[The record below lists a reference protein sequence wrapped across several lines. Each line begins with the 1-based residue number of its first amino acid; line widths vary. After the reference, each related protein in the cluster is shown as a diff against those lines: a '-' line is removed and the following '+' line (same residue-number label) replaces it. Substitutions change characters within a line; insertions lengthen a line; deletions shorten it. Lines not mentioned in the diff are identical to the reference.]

1 MTVGKKMT
9 FINWEDLPFE
19 EDLTISG
26 FTTIKS
32 RIKHYNDQNHTRAV
46 WENKEKGVI
55 LKIWP
60 KNYIRG
66 EYFHQ
71 AYKSGFFND
80 MENHSSIQI
89 IIADRENCRGYSM
102 KKGEKLTEDEK
113 KDDKILKHFSNRLI
127 EKVKKTGFFYYD
139 LSFDNLRKFGSEYC
153 LIDLDSIYPL
163 NEYQEWRDGKHRG
176 GEMVK
181 YEPYKSQLDELAK
194 KIQGK

>member
-1 MTVGKKMT
+1 MT

-80 MENHSSIQI
+80 MEDYSSIQVI
-89 IIADRENCRGYSM
+89 IIKSTPSST
-102 KKGEKLTEDEK
+102 K
-113 KDDKILKHFSNRLI
+113 SNPGINGR
-127 EKVKKTGFFYYD
+127 
-139 LSFDNLRKFGSEYC
+139 SFPITWPASRRNR
-153 LIDLDSIYPL
+153 
-163 NEYQEWRDGKHRG
+163 
-176 GEMVK
+176 V
-181 YEPYKSQLDELAK
+181 
-194 KIQGK
+194 

>member
-9 FINWEDLPFE
+9 RINWEDLPFE

-32 RIKHYNDQNHTRAV
+32 KIKYYKDQNHTRAV

-71 AYKSGFFND
+71 ASEKGFFDD
-80 MENHSSIQI
+80 MVDYSSIQVI
-89 IIADRENCRGYSM
+89 MDDKGICRGYSM
-102 KKGEKLTEDEK
+102 RKGEELTKDERN
-113 KDDKILKHFSNRLI
+113 DKNTLEHFSMRLL
-127 EKVKKTGFFYYD
+127 EKVKETGFFYYD
-139 LSFDNLRKFGSEYC
+139 LDFSNLKRFGNEYC
-153 LIDLDSIYPL
+153 LIDLDSIYPF